1 MRKYISAGVFP
12 SISLLLKE
20 HIKIF
25 ASISQVDQ
33 KLLIKRVLKWFRID
47 RFIRTHFLS
56 KRPRGPWSM
65 ETLSVLEAA
74 PFISASPGRA
84 MMGRGRSR
92 SGAKRC
98 LKGILA
104 ATTALLDCSFQPS
117 EHCTS
122 RVLPIQ
128 PYLQGS
134 PSPTVGA
141 LWAHLP
147 AICRHVP
154 FPHKTFAYATA
165 SAGNAFSPLDLGHV

>member
-1 MRKYISAGVFP
+1 MP
-12 SISLLLKE
+12 
-20 HIKIF
+20 
-25 ASISQVDQ
+25 
-33 KLLIKRVLKWFRID
+33 D
-47 RFIRTHFLS
+47 RFIQNHFLS
-56 KRPRGPWSM
+56 KRTRGPWSM

-74 PFISASPGRA
+74 PFMNASPGRA

-92 SGAKRC
+92 SGAKRR

-104 ATTALLDCSFQPS
+104 VTTALLDCSFQPS

-134 PSPTVGA
+134 PSPTVWA

-154 FPHKTFAYATA
+154 FPHKTFAYCHCLRWKCFLSTGLGPRLT
-165 SAGNAFSPLDLGHV
+165 SSKVKSKPVSQSSVHQPNSLFINAE